1 MKQLLSIGRI
11 QQRLA
16 LVVVFIAL
24 AMVIAVAVIAL
35 SANSSTLRRE
45 TETSL
50 VNYNQTFAN
59 RLDSY
64 LQAAAAQTR
73 AFAQVMSE
81 QPASPIQQVWGL
93 ASNTFQEKNTLLQRV
108 NVFVMSGD
116 QHQTVIF
123 NRPISPMWN
132 ALVKQFIN
140 NPLPEDAWIRQIM
153 QQGQEQWYGPALAF
167 DVNSGQRVTS
177 FAVPVRNPAGEFA
190 GLVWSD
196 IPLSQL
202 SKLVSSTVDDMG
214 RGSYSLLVTAERN
227 LLVANDLPATPS
239 DETGETVRAF
249 LSQPEVAPLLRPDSP
264 DRLYVGADPFEMNRT
279 SVLLINP
286 LPQTGW
292 WLVSVLP
299 ASVLDT
305 PFDRTVVVIAAI
317 AILGMLILG
326 WSVYVL
332 VGRLVSRPLEALG
345 QAAQGIGAGDLRY
358 QIGYQQRADEIGRL
372 AAAMDDMKRNLD
384 YSYRQLSIWSQTL
397 EGRVRQRTDELAAAQ
412 RIAQTSAAELQAVYD
427 ASLSVVADFQLGVLL
442 QKVTENLLTLLNA
455 SYCGVWLLDDT
466 KSLLQLVV
474 TTADENRLQS
484 VISID
489 EGLVGA
495 ATREGRLM
503 IVEDYPNWP
512 DRLEELS
519 DAGIYRAMAAPLM
532 FFNQPIGAVVV
543 GRTQAGPAFTEPDQ
557 RLLTLFAN
565 LVSPVVRNAQLFIQ
579 REDAMKEAER
589 ANSVKTR
596 FLASVTHE
604 LRTPLNLIINNLDF
618 MRVGTFGQVNQEQAT
633 RLDQAIRSAE
643 HLLSLINDLLDISK
657 IEAGEMELT
666 IMPSDLRPVLE
677 DALDSAHML
686 IERKKAAIQLQ
697 EAIPNRLPLVPMDA
711 RRIRQVLTNLL
722 SNAVKFTPQG
732 TVTLMVLCDDEY
744 IEFSVR
750 DTGMGI
756 PAEEMDKLFQPFQRT
771 DRAKYLSIEGT
782 GLGLPISRFLIEAHG
797 GHLSVE
803 SQVGVGSTFSVT
815 LPLTNDTRRI
825 TSRVNSVMAQP
836 PSNAR

>member
-1 MKQLLSIGRI
+1 MKQLFSAGRI

-16 LVVVFIAL
+16 LIVVVIAL
-24 AMVIAVAVIAL
+24 VTVIAVAIIAL
-35 SANSSTLRRE
+35 SANANTLRRE

-59 RLDSY
+59 LLDSR

-73 AFAQVMSE
+73 AFAQVMAG
-81 QPASPIQQVWGL
+81 QPASPIQQVWDL
-93 ASNTFQEKNTLLQRV
+93 ASNTLLDKNSLLQRV
-108 NVFVMSGD
+108 NVFILSGG

-123 NRPISPMWN
+123 NRPVSPMRN

-167 DVNSGQRVTS
+167 DSNSGQQVIS
-177 FAVPVRNPAGEFA
+177 YAVPVPNPSGQYT
-190 GLVWSD
+190 GVIWSD

-202 SKLVSSTVDDMG
+202 SKLVASIVDDMG
-214 RGSYSLLVTAERN
+214 RGSYSLLVTADHS
-227 LLVANDLPATPS
+227 LLVTNDLPALLPEEAS
-239 DETGETVRAF
+239 ATVRAF
-249 LSQPEVAPLLRPDSP
+249 LSLPEVVPLLQP
-264 DRLYVGADPFEMNRT
+264 DRFYVGVDPFHMNQT
-279 SVLLINP
+279 AVLLMNP

-292 WLVSVLP
+292 RLVSVLP
-299 ASVLDT
+299 ASVLDN

-326 WSVYVL
+326 WSVYLL

-358 QIGYQQRADEIGRL
+358 QIGYQNREDEIGRL
-372 AAAMDDMKRNLD
+372 ATAMDDMKRNLD

-397 EGRVRQRTDELAAAQ
+397 EGRVRQRTDDLAAAQ
-412 RIAQTSAAELQAVYD
+412 RTAQTSAAELQAVYD
-427 ASLSVVADFQLGVLL
+427 ASLSVVADYQLGVLL

-474 TTADENRLQS
+474 TTADESRLQS
-484 VISID
+484 VISVD

-495 ATREGRLM
+495 ATREARLL

-519 DAGIYRAMAAPLM
+519 DAGIYRAMAVPLM
-532 FFNQPIGAVVV
+532 FFKQPIGAVVV

-579 REDAMKEAER
+579 REDAMNEAER

-618 MRVGTFGQVNQEQAT
+618 MRVGTFGPVNQEQAT

-666 IMPSDLRPVLE
+666 IVPSDLRPVLE

-732 TVTLMVLCDDEY
+732 TVTLIVLPDDEY

-782 GLGLPISRFLIEAHG
+782 GLGLPISRFLVEAHG
-797 GHLSVE
+797 GHLAIE
-803 SQVGVGSTFSVT
+803 SQVGVGSTFTFT
-815 LPLTNDTRRI
+815 LPLTNDTRPLPRP
-825 TSRVNSVMAQP
+825 NKLPLGAQ
-836 PSNAR
+836 